1 MILFSLFSSK
11 NWYVEYVKFLIKKE
25 DEKFQRKKEKTLFKM
40 YSYYKD
46 KHNYD
51 VSILDNFLLDYKKNN
66 N

>member
-46 KHNYD
+46 KHN
-51 VSILDNFLLDYKKNN
+51 
-66 N
+66 